1 MNIKAGGSNLMLTS
15 FKWGIRI
22 KLMIILV
29 CLSVIPLIFLGIFT
43 FLYSSNV
50 VRKDFIEYS
59 KNNLTQISKN
69 IDDNLKNME
78 MLSIMAIADKG
89 VRNVLRSDKGY
100 GDTSI
105 VERHSIMREFLTNIS
120 ILRKDISG
128 VYIFSDLNKY
138 SYNMY
143 NVIIDVDYEYKNDTW
158 YINTLEKEGAPL
170 LIGTHLPYQRKDSS
184 DYVFSLARC
193 ILDINSGEIL
203 GVILIDANFRLLS
216 EICDSTQNY
225 RNSEII
231 ITDQEGRIIYSK
243 DRKLLTSVIDMDL
256 NLLKDNSG
264 NSFINWNNQK
274 FFMNYIT
281 SSYSKW
287 KIIQIIPENYV
298 YLTTNTIGTMIIVL
312 AITAAIVSII
322 LTFFISRGISKP
334 IVALNNAL
342 KKIGKGDFNQNI
354 QIKRNDEIGQLAEGV
369 SEMEANLKQ
378 LIKRVANAQTKQREA
393 ELKSL
398 QNQINPHFLYNTL
411 ISIQMMAKINKQE
424 RIAQMVDDLGM
435 LFKLSISKG
444 KDIVMMKQEL
454 EHVNLYIKLQKIR
467 YGDKINCIFD
477 IDENIINLYTIKLLL
492 QPIVENSIYHGL
504 ENKGKEGIVKI
515 SAKRYNDHVL
525 IAVYDNGIGMDEEK
539 LEKIR
544 LMLDGKCEPNS
555 KMMSIGIKNVN
566 DRLKLYFGEEYGIS
580 IDSIPGEGTRVLIKL
595 PVLENIEDIS
605 PVKVE
610 YF

>member
-1 MNIKAGGSNLMLTS
+1 MLTF

-22 KLMIILV
+22 KLMVILV

-59 KNNLTQISKN
+59 KNNLSQISKN
-69 IDDNLKNME
+69 IDDSLKNMD
-78 MLSIMAIADKG
+78 MLSIMAIADKD

-100 GDTSI
+100 GNTSV
-105 VERHSIMREFLTNIS
+105 VEKYSIMREFLTKIS

-143 NVIIDVDYEYKNDTW
+143 SVIIDVDYEYKNAPW
-158 YINTLEKEGAPL
+158 YIDTLEKEGAPVF
-170 LIGTHLPYQRKDSS
+170 IGTHLPYQGKSS
-184 DYVFSLARC
+184 GDYVFSLARC
-193 ILDINSGEIL
+193 ILDTDSGEIL
-203 GVILIDANFRLLS
+203 GVILIDANFKLLS

-243 DRKLLTSVIDMDL
+243 DRKLLTSVIDLDL
-256 NLLKDNSG
+256 NLLKDDSG
-264 NSFINWNNQK
+264 NSFINWNNEK

-281 SSYSKW
+281 SSYSRW

-298 YLTTNTIGTMIIVL
+298 YLTTNTIGIMIIVL
-312 AITAAIVSII
+312 AITAAIVSIV
-322 LTFFISRGISKP
+322 LTFFISQSISKP

-342 KKIGKGDFNQNI
+342 KKIGEGDFDQNI
-354 QIKRNDEIGQLAEGV
+354 QIKRNDEIGQLADGV
-369 SEMEANLKQ
+369 SEMKANLKQ
-378 LIKRVANAQTKQREA
+378 LITRVASAQAKQREA

-411 ISIQMMAKINKQE
+411 ISIQMLAKINKQE

-444 KDIVMMKQEL
+444 KDIVKMKQEL

-467 YGDKINCIFD
+467 YGDKFDCLFD
-477 IDENIINLYTIKLLL
+477 IDENIVDLYTIKLLL

-504 ENKGKEGIVKI
+504 ESKMNKGIVKI
-515 SAKRYNDHVL
+515 TAKRYSDHVL
-525 IAVYDNGIGMDEEK
+525 IVVYDNGVGMDEEK
-539 LEKIR
+539 LEQIR
-544 LMLDGKCEPNS
+544 LMLNGKCEPNT

-566 DRLKLYFGEEYGIS
+566 ERIKLYFGDEYGIS

-595 PVLENIEDIS
+595 PVLEHIEDIS